1 MIGLDTNVLVRYL
14 THDDP
19 AQFAKAAAVIDA
31 AAERGEQLLVN
42 TSVLCELVW
51 VLANAYEY

>member
-19 AQFAKAAAVIDA
+19 VQHEKVAAFVDA
-31 AAERGEQLLVN
+31 AIDRGEQFV
-42 TSVLCELVW
+42 
-51 VLANAYEY
+51 AAH